1 MTQTLTHHTGGPTA
15 ASVQGNVMCVMA
27 VLLFATGFPAAE
39 ELLKTWGPISLIT
52 ARCIL
57 ACAFLLPIWL
67 LMDGWRVVAGA
78 PWLRG
83 LWIGALGFGT
93 GTVLLL
99 VVQDYTD
106 PVTAVLIA
114 ATMPVSAVALEVVLD
129 GRRLTRNFM
138 LGTVLVLVGGFLATG
153 ANITDGQFGGGVLF
167 GLLASVLFAWG
178 SRKTVKGLP
187 EMSAMGQIT
196 ITLIGAMMFCLA
208 TYDVFVIFGLPG
220 TDMAPLGVWG
230 WSMLLTFA
238 VGAMAISQAFWLLG
252 VARLGVGIASF
263 HLNAAPFYVMLILLM
278 MGGAWDWQ
286 RALGAGVLGC
296 GVVLAQRRRKPPVA
310 TVHVFS
316 STRRL

>member
-1 MTQTLTHHTGGPTA
+1 M
-15 ASVQGNVMCVMA
+15 QGNVMCVLA
-27 VLLFATGFPAAE
+27 VLFFATGFPAAE

-52 ARCIL
+52 ARCML
-57 ACAFLLPIWL
+57 ACLFLLPIWV
-67 LMDGWRVVAGA
+67 LMDGWRNVAEA
-78 PWLRG
+78 PWMRG
-83 LWIGALGFGT
+83 LGIGALGFGT

-114 ATMPVSAVALEVVLD
+114 ATMPVSAVALEVLFD
-129 GRRLTRNFM
+129 GRRLTRNFI

-153 ANITDGQFGGGVLF
+153 ANITEGHYGSGVLF

-187 EMSAMGQIT
+187 DMSAMGQTT

-220 TDMAPLGVWG
+220 TDVASLDGWG
-230 WSMLLTFA
+230 WSMMLTFSL
-238 VGAMAISQAFWLLG
+238 GAMAISQVFWIMG

-263 HLNAAPFYVMLILLM
+263 HLNAAPFYVMLILLV
-278 MGGAWDWQ
+278 MGGDWDWQ
-286 RALGAGVLGC
+286 RALGALVLGC
-296 GVVLAQRRRKPPVA
+296 GVILAQRRRKLPPVVA
-310 TVHVFS
+310 HSFS
-316 STRRL
+316 STRGL